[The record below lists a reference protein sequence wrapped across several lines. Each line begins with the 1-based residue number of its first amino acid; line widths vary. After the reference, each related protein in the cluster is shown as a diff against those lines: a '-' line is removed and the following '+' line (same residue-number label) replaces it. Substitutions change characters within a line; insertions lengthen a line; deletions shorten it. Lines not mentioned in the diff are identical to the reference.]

1 MIEYDLSIAEQ
12 YIFDEKGNQFE
23 SLAMESW
30 NGRPAKLS
38 LRKYTI
44 NKEGKEI
51 PNKGFSF
58 LTPEG
63 PSRLAEELVRRG
75 YGDTNILLNIL
86 KDRDDVNS
94 DEIEDMQS
102 DDEYFDPKD
111 IFAKEVL

>member
-1 MIEYDLSIAEQ
+1 MIKYDLNIAEQ

-38 LRKYTI
+38 VRKYTI
-44 NKEGKEI
+44 NKEGEEV

-63 PSRLAEELVRRG
+63 PSRLAEELIRRG
-75 YGDTNILLNIL
+75 YGDTNILLDVLKERENINNNDI
-86 KDRDDVNS
+86 KD
-94 DEIEDMQS
+94 IES
-102 DDEYFDPKD
+102 EEYFDPKD
-111 IFAKEVL
+111 IFAKEI